1 MTLATTS
8 AGLYRSRL
16 RHLPVLGL
24 GFALIALALLALAPT
39 GWRAGWWPLRFSFFI
54 LMPFAGYFGIAAVVV
69 SALALL
75 LGRSAIDRRGAVIA
89 VAALILGGLVSYGPL
104 HYNLMRGKYP
114 PIDDITTDTDN
125 PPAFAASV
133 VALRKVEGDNP
144 ATYQGAKTA
153 ELQKRA
159 YPDIAPLSL
168 AIPPAQAFSPALD
181 TAQRM
186 GWTLV
191 DANPVTGRIQA
202 ADRSRWFGFTD
213 DIAIRIAA
221 SGAGSRIDMRSAS
234 RLGRGDFGV
243 NAARI
248 RAYLAALRRS
258 ASGSG

>member
-1 MTLATTS
+1 
-8 AGLYRSRL
+8 
-16 RHLPVLGL
+16 
-24 GFALIALALLALAPT
+24 
-39 GWRAGWWPLRFSFFI
+39 
-54 LMPFAGYFGIAAVVV
+54 
-69 SALALL
+69 
-75 LGRSAIDRRGAVIA
+75 
-89 VAALILGGLVSYGPL
+89 
-104 HYNLMRGKYP
+104 MRGKYP

-144 ATYQGAKTA
+144 ATYQGAKIA